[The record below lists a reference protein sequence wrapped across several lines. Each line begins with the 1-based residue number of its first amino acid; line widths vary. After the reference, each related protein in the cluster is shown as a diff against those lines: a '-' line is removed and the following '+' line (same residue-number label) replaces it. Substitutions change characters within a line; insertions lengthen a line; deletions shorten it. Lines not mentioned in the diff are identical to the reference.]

1 MALESSWAPAVSGT
15 FDPAGAS
22 DAELVAASLEGI
34 GPARE
39 ELARRLRRPAYSL
52 ALHLLRDPDDALD
65 VAQDSL
71 MRFFGALDRLDPD
84 RPVQPWLLT
93 IVRNRARDLMR
104 RRKVRNHEP
113 LEDDRP
119 DTPPR
124 QILDPSPGPAAVA
137 ERRELQ
143 ARVWRALSRLEDSPR
158 EILVLRDYHD
168 LSYAEIA
175 EALEVPMGTVMSR
188 LHRARKALRRELEER
203 P

>member
-1 MALESSWAPAVSGT
+1 MALDSSWAPAVAGT
-15 FDPAGAS
+15 FDPSQAS
-22 DAELVAASLEGI
+22 DGELVAASLEGD

-65 VAQDSL
+65 VAQDGL
-71 MRFFGALDRLDPD
+71 MRFFGSLERLDPG
-84 RPVQPWLLT
+84 RPVRPWLLT

-119 DTPPR
+119 DAPPR
-124 QILDPSPGPAAVA
+124 QILDTSPGPAALA
-137 ERRELQ
+137 ERHEIQ
-143 ARVWRALSRLEDSPR
+143 ARVWRALSRLDEGPR

-175 EALEVPMGTVMSR
+175 EALDVPMGTVMSR
-188 LHRARKALRRELEER
+188 LHRARKALRRELEEG